1 MEMSAPESTK
11 KVRIRELF
19 VALTKYLRP
28 RVFADAIEGTKDSF
42 PRLLPPFSSFLF
54 SSSTRLKTE
63 DRSARQQVARFW
75 RRWSRFVDEDVAAV
89 DAAEEVAVDATA
101 AGNPMAAIC
110 NANLSFS
117 AFNLASLPLGFFDHV
132 CCCCCC
138 CCCCGCCGCGD
149 CRCCC
154 GFGGGVGLPAF
165 FDVAADAAETE
176 VAAEDFADV
185 VAAADVPFRSFRRS
199 SSAFFARSI
208 PSARER
214 IFSMSPPSLD
224 YRTLD

>member
-1 MEMSAPESTK
+1 MSTLESTK
-11 KVRIRELF
+11 KVRIRKLF
-19 VALTKYLRP
+19 VALTKYLHP
-28 RVFADAIEGTKDSF
+28 RVFADAIEGSKVPF
-42 PRLLPPFSSFLF
+42 LRLTPSFSSFFF
-54 SSSTRLKTE
+54 SSSFRLKTK
-63 DRSARQQVARFW
+63 DRSTCQQVARFW
-75 RRWSRFVDEDVAAV
+75 RRWLRVVDEVAVVV

-117 AFNLASLPLGFFDHV
+117 AFNLASLPLGFFDRV

-154 GFGGGVGLPAF
+154 GFGGGVGFPAF
-165 FDVAADAAETE
+165 FDVVADAAETE

-199 SSAFFARSI
+199 SSAFFALSI
-208 PSARER
+208 PSAKER

-224 YRTLD
+224 HRTLD